1 MRWHLRLIALCTV
14 AALAAGCSKSSDRP
28 SEPTI
33 SSALALTAEPCAAV
47 GDRVW
52 IDSNCNGI
60 QDGGE
65 SGASGVTVTL
75 YACDTDLLLD
85 TDVTDGT
92 GAYQFPD
99 VPNGRY
105 YLCFTLPAGYAFAPK
120 DQGGVEATDSD
131 ANVGGCTDCFTI
143 ADCKDNLFLDAGLCN
158 IECTAD
164 VGDRVWI
171 DLNCNGIQDGGE
183 SGASGVTV
191 TLYTCDDVL
200 VDTDVTDGSG
210 NYLFTGIE
218 DGRYYVCFTL
228 PAGYDFAPKDQGG
241 VEATDSDANVGGCT
255 DCFTIADCKDNLFVD
270 AGLCRHEEGEGC
282 TPGFWKNHL
291 THWGPTGYT
300 PDMIFD
306 DVFGCEIFGDDTT
319 LFEAASPE
327 ITHNTLAAHG
337 VAALLN
343 ASHPGVNFGLT
354 VGEVFDAV
362 CSGDKDTLTE
372 ANESLCP
379 LSGGNTKRG
388 GPSFLQQ

>member
-143 ADCKDNLFLDAGLCN
+143 AD
-158 IECTAD
+158 
-164 VGDRVWI
+164 
-171 DLNCNGIQDGGE
+171 
-183 SGASGVTV
+183 
-191 TLYTCDDVL
+191 
-200 VDTDVTDGSG
+200 
-210 NYLFTGIE
+210 
-218 DGRYYVCFTL
+218 
-228 PAGYDFAPKDQGG
+228 
-241 VEATDSDANVGGCT
+241 
-255 DCFTIADCKDNLFVD
+255 
-270 AGLCRHEEGEGC
+270 
-282 TPGFWKNHL
+282 
-291 THWGPTGYT
+291 
-300 PDMIFD
+300 
-306 DVFGCEIFGDDTT
+306 
-319 LFEAASPE
+319 
-327 ITHNTLAAHG
+327 
-337 VAALLN
+337 
-343 ASHPGVNFGLT
+343 
-354 VGEVFDAV
+354 
-362 CSGDKDTLTE
+362 
-372 ANESLCP
+372 
-379 LSGGNTKRG
+379 
-388 GPSFLQQ
+388 